1 MLRSDDNIAKQVL
14 VLEHQKTTEEE
25 RTGLRYRTAGGRQW
39 AVACTV
45 LGSFQM
51 DLKRQE

>member
-25 RTGLRYRTAGGRQW
+25 ATKEQ
-39 AVACTV
+39 V
-45 LGSFQM
+45 
-51 DLKRQE
+51 